1 MSSAWPADR
10 WDASRVY
17 RSIHKGPAHPEELV
31 LLASSHH
38 SSTGTASLV
47 ARTLGALMVC
57 ALLVACGGS
66 DKKAKTTPTG
76 GGSGAS
82 SGKDPQSMQDTGDPG
97 GGGGGGAA
105 GGTGGGA
112 GMPAGGGD
120 TGGGAAGGAAVEPAV
135 TFPNLDPDPAQAKAQ
150 VDQQLAVA
158 KQALM
163 QSPPDAD
170 GALRA
175 SKQALAIDAS
185 SVDAAAYVGF
195 AYYHKKQFDTAE
207 LVLDELFKR
216 PTAKQNANVFYIY
229 GLVYDQTNRP
239 EQAVLAYRKAVEI
252 NPSFASAHVNLGVHQ
267 LRNKQYA
274 ESQSTFERL
283 TKEFGR
289 TDAVTFTSL
298 GSAYRGRSG
307 DYPVGSQE
315 RNQFILA
322 AEAAYKRALSMN
334 ANYGPAYYNLG
345 LLYLDADPFPSGGGT
360 LDTLQRL
367 NAAKGFLDQ
376 YKNMPGVDIKLY
388 DERMKDV
395 SRALKREEKRR
406 KKSK

>member
-1 MSSAWPADR
+1 MMSTAYSTDR
-10 WDASRVY
+10 GDSSRVY
-17 RSIHKGPAHPEELV
+17 RSMF
-31 LLASSHH
+31 
-38 SSTGTASLV
+38 T
-47 ARTLGALMVC
+47 RTFGALLLC
-57 ALLVACGGS
+57 ALVACGGGGTKG
-66 DKKAKTTPTG
+66 DTTPAG
-76 GGSGAS
+76 KGSGAG
-82 SGKDPQSMQDTGDPG
+82 GKDPQSMNDTGDPG
-97 GGGGGGAA
+97 GGAGGGGAA
-105 GGTGGGA
+105 GGGAVGGGA
-112 GMPAGGGD
+112 GSAGDPAGGG
-120 TGGGAAGGAAVEPAV
+120 GAGSAAAEVPV
-135 TFPNLDPDPAQAKAQ
+135 TFPNLDPDPAQAKSQ

-175 SKQALAIDAS
+175 AREALKIDAS

-195 AYYHKKQFDTAE
+195 AYYHKKQYDTAE

-216 PTAKQNANVFYIY
+216 PTAKQNANVYYVF
-229 GLVYDQTNRP
+229 GLVYDHTNRP

-252 NPSFASAHVNLGVHQ
+252 NPTFASAWVNLGVHQ
-267 LRNKQYA
+267 LRNKQYGEA
-274 ESQSTFERL
+274 QGTFERL
-283 TKEFGR
+283 TKEFNR
-289 TDAVTFTSL
+289 NDAVTLTSL

-307 DYPVGSQE
+307 DYPVGSNE
-315 RNQFILA
+315 RNQLILA
-322 AEAAYKRALSMN
+322 AEQQYKRAMSAN

-345 LLYLDADPFPSGGGT
+345 LLYLDADPFPSAGGS

-395 SRALKREEKRR
+395 SRAIKREEKRR
-406 KKSK
+406 KKK

>member
-1 MSSAWPADR
+1 MMSSICTADR
-10 WDASRVY
+10 RDTSRVY
-17 RSIHKGPAHPEELV
+17 KSMSRF
-31 LLASSHH
+31 
-38 SSTGTASLV
+38 
-47 ARTLGALMVC
+47 GALLFC
-57 ALLVACGGS
+57 ALFVACGGS
-66 DKKAKTTPTG
+66 DKKGKTTPTG
-76 GGSGAS
+76 GGSG
-82 SGKDPQSMQDTGDPG
+82 SGQQSMQDTGDPG
-97 GGGGGGAA
+97 GGPAGGGGGA
-105 GGTGGGA
+105 GGA
-112 GMPAGGGD
+112 GGGSTSPGTGPGGD
-120 TGGGAAGGAAVEPAV
+120 TAGSGAGSAVVEAPV

-150 VDQQLAVA
+150 VDQQLGVA
-158 KQALM
+158 KSALM
-163 QSPPDAD
+163 QSPPDAE

-175 SKQALAIDAS
+175 AKQALAIDAS

-267 LRNKQYA
+267 LRNKQYGEA
-274 ESQSTFERL
+274 QSTFERL

-315 RNQFILA
+315 RTQFIMA
-322 AEAAYKRALSMN
+322 AEASYKRALSAN

-345 LLYLDADPFPSGGGT
+345 LLYLDADPFPSAGAS

-395 SRALKREEKRR
+395 SRAIKREEKRR

>member
-1 MSSAWPADR
+1 MMFKHYDADR
-10 WDASRVY
+10 QSRPHVY
-17 RSIHKGPAHPEELV
+17 RAM
-31 LLASSHH
+31 
-38 SSTGTASLV
+38 
-47 ARTLGALMVC
+47 ARAIGALLFC
-57 ALLVACGGS
+57 ALIAACGGGS
-66 DKKAKTTPTG
+66 KKGTTTPTG
-76 GGSGAS
+76 GGKPAG
-82 SGKDPQSMQDTGDPG
+82 GKDPTAMNDAGDPG
-97 GGGGGGAA
+97 GGGGTGSTGGTA
-105 GGTGGGA
+105 GTGGSA
-112 GMPAGGGD
+112 TPGGG
-120 TGGGAAGGAAVEPAV
+120 GGSDPATPDPAKETPV
-135 TFPNLDPDPAQAKAQ
+135 TFPNHDPDPAQAKAQ
-150 VDQQLAVA
+150 VDNQLAVA

-185 SVDAAAYVGF
+185 SVDAAAYVAF
-195 AYYHKKQFDTAE
+195 AYYHKKQYDTAE

-216 PTAKQNANVFYIY
+216 PTSKQNANVYYVF
-229 GLVYDQTNRP
+229 GLVYDHTNRP

-252 NPSFASAHVNLGVHQ
+252 NPSLASAQVNLGVHQ

-274 ESQSTFERL
+274 EAQTTFERL

-289 TDAVTFTSL
+289 NDAVTLTSL

-307 DYPVGSQE
+307 DYPSGSPD

-322 AEAAYKRALSMN
+322 AEAAYKRALATN
-334 ANYGPAYYNLG
+334 GNYGPAYYNLS

-367 NAAKGFLDQ
+367 NAAKGFLNQ

-388 DERMKDV
+388 DDRMKDID
-395 SRALKREEKRR
+395 RAIKREEKRR
-406 KKSK
+406 KKKS